1 MFLNFKIFFLI
12 SSTAILF
19 FSCGNSNQEEVDD
32 SDDDISVT
40 GIDSQK
46 ISAQNVFNTIS
57 TRATI
62 IELTKLSGAEYNVL
76 FLNNPDDVNK
86 YLLESSQA
94 LNLGVYGAD
103 LNAASIYDQ
112 TQETMLFFKCVSV
125 LAKNIGVSN
134 SFDEN
139 MGDRMTSNQENRD
152 STLSIISHAFKTAN
166 ITLRKNNRPGT
177 STLLVVGAWI
187 EGVYI
192 ACQTA
197 KETNSEPIVKEIFAQ
212 KESLINLIELVR
224 SSNISPDANYIINDL
239 IAIKSIYDLKNN
251 GTNSLNSLKDL
262 DSKITEIRTK
272 IITSK

>member
-1 MFLNFKIFFLI
+1 MFLNFKTFFLI
-12 SSTAILF
+12 NATAILF

-32 SDDDISVT
+32 SEDEISFT

-62 IELTKLSGAEYNVL
+62 LELTKLSGAEYNAL
-76 FLNNPDDVNK
+76 YLNNPDDVNK

-125 LAKNIGVSN
+125 LAKSIGVSN

-152 STLSIISHAFKTAN
+152 STLSIISQAFKTAN

-177 STLLVVGAWI
+177 STLLVVGAWV
-187 EGVYI
+187 EGIYI
-192 ACQTA
+192 ACKTA

-224 SSNISPDANYIINDL
+224 SSNISPNANYIINDL
-239 IAIKSIYDLKNN
+239 IAVKSIYDLKND
-251 GTNSLNSLKDL
+251 GTNSLNSLKEL

>member
-1 MFLNFKIFFLI
+1 MFLNFKTFFLI
-12 SSTAILF
+12 NTTAILF

-32 SDDDISVT
+32 SDDEISFT

-125 LAKNIGVSN
+125 LAKSIGVSN

-152 STLSIISHAFKTAN
+152 STLSIISQAFKTAN

-177 STLLVVGAWI
+177 STLLVVGAWV
-187 EGVYI
+187 EGIYI
-192 ACQTA
+192 ACKTA

-239 IAIKSIYDLKNN
+239 IAVKSIYDLKND
-251 GTNSLNSLKDL
+251 GTNSLNSLKEL